1 MSLFGSLYLGDSGL
15 RTSQNALH
23 TVAHNLSNLNT
34 PGYVRQQV
42 ANTDTIYTNGG
53 RSIRG
58 WQQQVGTG
66 SRYAECRHVRD
77 QYLDMAY
84 REEYGRSSYY
94 EISYSA
100 ILQIEDIVGELDGA
114 AFKESVW
121 GTTGL
126 WNAMQELS
134 KDPNNTVNMS
144 MLVSKAATFIEN
156 ATAVYQSLQEYQN
169 NLNTQIKDSV
179 KEINSIGNRI
189 YELNK
194 EIMRV
199 EVGGVEHANDL
210 RDERD
215 QLLDSLAGYG
225 NITYYEADN
234 AMVSVNF
241 NGIAFV
247 TEASVFEMELAT
259 DEETGFVT
267 PYWKQNLTYT
277 TDAKGNKVP
286 DYTSAQVFNL
296 KEEITTAAKTDVGA
310 LRALLLARGDHVA
323 NYTDLEVGACT
334 DMKLDK
340 LRIKADAYDE
350 QDGLKY
356 YKDYVSKS
364 VVMNMEAEFDNIVHA
379 IATKINEVLAD
390 NCDPKTKYLCNP
402 DGSPMQMFQKANSP
416 AYEKVALSTSEAETL
431 KAQGVKLY
439 QIYDDDEEPVPNM
452 YWRYVEE
459 NANEPH
465 TLYSCEN
472 MKINQTLLQS
482 PSLLK
487 FTGDENSVDYNIG
500 KKFVDAF
507 AEAGIYLN
515 PYATDISSFET
526 CYQDLIAQTTSSGYV
541 FGQLYDLEQLALEQA
556 DNERQTVIGV
566 SSDEELEHMIMYQN
580 AYNAASRYINVVN
593 SMLDTLLSLGA

>member
-53 RSIRG
+53 RSKRG

-77 QYLDMAY
+77 QYLDMTY
-84 REEYGRSSYY
+84 REESGRSAYY

-100 ILQIEDIVGELDGA
+100 ILQIEDIIGELDGA

-126 WNAMQELS
+126 WASMQELS

-156 ATAVYQSLQEYQN
+156 ATAVYKSLQEYQN

-189 YELNK
+189 FELNK
-194 EIMRV
+194 EIMRM
-199 EVGGVEHANDL
+199 EIGGVENANDL

-215 QLLDSLAGYG
+215 QLLDMLGGYG

-234 AMVSVNF
+234 TMVTVNF
-241 NGIAFV
+241 NGTSFV
-247 TEASVFEMELAT
+247 NEACVYEMELAT
-259 DEETGFVT
+259 DEDTGFVT
-267 PYWKQNLTYT
+267 PYWKQNLSYT
-277 TDAKGNKVP
+277 KDAQGNKVP
-286 DYTSAQVFNL
+286 DYSSAQVFNL
-296 KEEITTAAKTDVGA
+296 KEEISTAAKTDVGS

-334 DMKLDK
+334 DQKLEK
-340 LRIKADAYDE
+340 LGIRADQYDD

-356 YKDYVSKS
+356 YKDHISKS
-364 VVMNMEAEFDNIVHA
+364 IVMNMEAEFDNIVHA
-379 IATKINEVLAD
+379 IATKINEVLAE

-402 DGSPMQMFQKANSP
+402 DGSPMQMFQKSNSP
-416 AYEKVALSTSEAETL
+416 AYEKVALSSSEAEML

-439 QIYDDDEEPVPNM
+439 EIYDDDEERVPNM

-459 NANEPH
+459 DANQPH

-487 FTGDENSVDYNIG
+487 FTGEENSVDYNIG
-500 KKFVDAF
+500 KKLVDAF
-507 AEAGIYLN
+507 ADAGIYLN
-515 PYATDISSFET
+515 PYATDISSFEK

-580 AYNAASRYINVVN
+580 AYNAASRYINVIN
-593 SMLDTLLSLGA
+593 SMLDTLLNMCA

>member
-42 ANTDTIYTNGG
+42 ANIDTTYTYGG
-53 RSIRG
+53 RSVRG
-58 WQQQVGTG
+58 WVQQVGTG
-66 SRYAECRHVRD
+66 SKYAECRHVRD

-94 EISYSA
+94 EVSYSA
-100 ILQIEDIVGELDGA
+100 ILQIEDIIGELDGA

-144 MLVSKAATFIEN
+144 MLMSKAASFMEN

-199 EVGGVEHANDL
+199 EIGGVENANDL

-215 QLLDSLAGYG
+215 QLLDMLGGYG

-247 TEASVFEMELAT
+247 TEANVFEMELAT
-259 DEETGFVT
+259 DEDTGFVT
-267 PYWKQNLTYT
+267 PYWKQNLTYRK
-277 TDAKGNKVP
+277 DAKGNKVP

-296 KEEITTAAKTDVGA
+296 KEEITTAAKTDVGS

-340 LRIKADAYDE
+340 LRIKADEYDE
-350 QDGLKY
+350 KDGLKY

-364 VVMNMEAEFDNIVHA
+364 VVMNMQAEFDNIVHA

-390 NCDPKTKYLCNP
+390 SCDPKTKYLCNP

-416 AYEKVALSTSEAETL
+416 AYEKVALSSSEAEML

-439 QIYDDDEEPVPNM
+439 QIYDDDEELVPNM

-459 NANEPH
+459 DANESH

-515 PYATDISSFET
+515 PYATDISSFEK

-580 AYNAASRYINVVN
+580 AYNAASRYINVIN
-593 SMLDTLLSLGA
+593 SMLDTLLNMGA

>member
-53 RSIRG
+53 RSVRG

-66 SRYAECRHVRD
+66 SKYAECRHVRD

-169 NLNTQIKDSV
+169 NLNSQIKDSV

-199 EVGGVEHANDL
+199 EIGGVENANDL

-247 TEASVFEMELAT
+247 TEASVFEMDLAT
-259 DEETGFVT
+259 DEDTGFVT

-390 NCDPKTKYLCNP
+390 SCDPKTKYLCNP